1 MGRSWGESQGADGRW
16 RIPEGLIRSG
26 ILGKREEKVG
36 EGRVRDSGF
45 GRGSEHGA
53 MGNNEMLK
61 LYPRSP
67 QASTSTQHLLDL
79 SFLHVIP
86 YFCLDRIVPEKK
98 KQSRQAKNR

>member
-1 MGRSWGESQGADGRW
+1 
-16 RIPEGLIRSG
+16 
-26 ILGKREEKVG
+26 
-36 EGRVRDSGF
+36 
-45 GRGSEHGA
+45 

-98 KQSRQAKNR
+98 KQSRQAKSR